1 MVRFSHLGI
10 SLKMLSHWEMGSCI
24 LSYPQK
30 EPFPLPHYCGIV
42 ALPGVAAA
50 AQWDG
55 YPEVCSEWSA
65 GTIFV

>member
-1 MVRFSHLGI
+1 
-10 SLKMLSHWEMGSCI
+10 MLSQWEMGCCI
-24 LSYPQK
+24 LSYHQK
-30 EPFPLPHYCGIV
+30 EPFPLSHYCGIG

-55 YPEVCSEWSA
+55 CPEVHIAWTA